1 MRILKSLLLAAAA
14 IAVAGPATFGL
25 AWAAYPERPVT
36 IIVPFPPGGATDNT
50 ARIMSTKLNEYLG
63 GPVVIDNRAGANGGI
78 GGGMLARAKPDGY
91 TILVGSIGVFSI
103 NPGLYKD
110 LQYHPQK
117 DFDLLTLAVRTPN
130 VLVTRPN
137 FPAKTV
143 AELVDYL
150 KKNPDKVSFASSG
163 IGSSDHLTA
172 ALFWQRTGTT
182 GVHVPYRGGGPAV
195 QDLMGGH
202 ADVSFQNLGTVA
214 NHVRA
219 DKMKMLGITAEKRE
233 AGWDYPTM
241 GEAGVRDLV
250 VYSWQA
256 VAAPKGLPADVKA
269 KLETA
274 LIQTLKDPDVKK
286 RLEDIG
292 FEVVGNTSAQFGTF
306 LEGELNRWK
315 TVIET
320 GKITVEQ

>member
-1 MRILKSLLLAAAA
+1 MNTTKRILLTLAA
-14 IAVAGPATFGL
+14 IVASAPAY
-25 AWAAYPERPVT
+25 AAYPERPVT

-50 ARIMSTKLNEYLG
+50 ARVMSTKLNEYLG
-63 GPVVIDNRAGANGGI
+63 APVVIDNKPGANGGI
-78 GGGMLARAKPDGY
+78 GAGLLARARPDGY
-91 TILVGSIGVFSI
+91 TILVGSIGVFAI
-103 NPGLYKD
+103 NPVLYKE
-110 LQYHPQK
+110 LQYHPQR
-117 DFDLLTLAVRTPN
+117 DFDLLTVAVRTPN

-137 FPAKTV
+137 FPARTV
-143 AELVDYL
+143 SELVDYL

-172 ALFWQRTGTT
+172 ALFWQRTGTL

-233 AGWDYPTM
+233 AGWDTPTM
-241 GEAGVRDLV
+241 AEAGVRDLV

-256 VAAPKGLPADVKA
+256 IAAPKGLPADVRT
-269 KLETA
+269 KLESA
-274 LIQTLKDPDVKK
+274 LASTLKDPDVSK
-286 RLEDIG
+286 RLVDIG
-292 FEVVGNTSAQFGTF
+292 FEVVGNTSAQFGEF
-306 LEGELNRWK
+306 LIGELARWK
-315 TVIET
+315 SVIEV
-320 GKITVEQ
+320 GKITADP

>member
-1 MRILKSLLLAAAA
+1 MRILKPLLLTLAA
-14 IAVAGPATFGL
+14 IAVAAPAY
-25 AWAAYPERPVT
+25 AAYPERPVT

-63 GPVVIDNRAGANGGI
+63 APVVIDNRAGANGGI
-78 GGGMLARAKPDGY
+78 GAGMLARARPDGY

-103 NPGLYKD
+103 NPGLYKE
-110 LQYHPQK
+110 LQYHPQR
-117 DFDLLTLAVRTPN
+117 DFDLLTVAVRTPN

-143 AELVDYL
+143 SELVDYL

-172 ALFWQRTGTT
+172 ALFWQKTGTI

-219 DKMKMLGITAEKRE
+219 DKMKMLGVTAEKRE
-233 AGWDYPTM
+233 PGWDYPTM

-269 KLETA
+269 KLERA
-274 LIQTLKDPDVKK
+274 LISTLKDPDVHK
-286 RLEDIG
+286 RLTDIG
-292 FEVVGNTSAQFGTF
+292 FEVVGNTSAQFSDF
-306 LEGELNRWK
+306 LAGELARWK
-315 TVIET
+315 TVIEV
-320 GKITVEQ
+320 GKITADP

>member
-1 MRILKSLLLAAAA
+1 MRILKSVLLAMVA
-14 IAVAGPATFGL
+14 IATAAPAYS
-25 AWAAYPERPVT
+25 AYPERPVT
-36 IIVPFPPGGATDNT
+36 VIVPFPPGGASDNT
-50 ARIMSTKLNEYLG
+50 ARIMSIKLNEYLG
-63 GPVVIDNRAGANGGI
+63 QPVVIENRGGANGGI
-78 GGGMLARAKPDGY
+78 GAGLLARAKPDGY
-91 TILVGSIGVFSI
+91 TIMVGSIGVYAI
-103 NPGLYKD
+103 NPVLYKE

-117 DFDLLTLAVRTPN
+117 DFDLLTVAVRTPN

-172 ALFWQRTGTT
+172 ALLWQKTGTT

-214 NHVRA
+214 NHIRG
-219 DKMKMLGITAEKRE
+219 DKMKLLAVTGEKRD
-233 AGWDYPTM
+233 AGFDAPTM
-241 GEAGVRDLV
+241 AEAGVRDLV

-256 VAAPKGLPADVKA
+256 VAAPKGLPGDVKA
-269 KLETA
+269 KLDSA
-274 LIQTLKDPDVKK
+274 LASTLKDPDVVK
-286 RLEDIG
+286 RLTDIG
-292 FEVVGNTSAQFGTF
+292 FEIVSNTSTQFGEF
-306 LEGELNRWK
+306 LAAELARWRS
-315 TVIET
+315 VIET
-320 GKITVEQ
+320 GKITADP

>member
-1 MRILKSLLLAAAA
+1 MRILKSLMLAAVTLVVAA
-14 IAVAGPATFGL
+14 PVYAV
-25 AWAAYPERPVT
+25 YPERPVT
-36 IIVPFPPGGATDNT
+36 VIVPFPPGGATDNT
-50 ARIMSTKLNEYLG
+50 ARIMSIKLNEYLG
-63 GPVVIDNRAGANGGI
+63 APVVIENRAGANGGI
-78 GGGMLARAKPDGY
+78 GAGLLARAKPDGY

-103 NPGLYKD
+103 NPALYKD

-130 VLVTRPN
+130 VLVTRPG
-137 FPAKTV
+137 FPAKSV
-143 AELVDYL
+143 SELVEYL
-150 KKNPDKVSFASSG
+150 KQNPNKVSFASSG

-219 DKMKMLGITAEKRE
+219 DKMKMLGVTAEKRE
-233 AGWDYPTM
+233 PGWDYPTM

-274 LIQTLKDPDVKK
+274 LSRTLKDPDVKK

-292 FEVVGNTSAQFGTF
+292 FEVVGNTSAQFDTF
-306 LEGELNRWK
+306 LAGELNRWK
-315 TVIET
+315 GVIET
-320 GKITVEQ
+320 GKITVDQ